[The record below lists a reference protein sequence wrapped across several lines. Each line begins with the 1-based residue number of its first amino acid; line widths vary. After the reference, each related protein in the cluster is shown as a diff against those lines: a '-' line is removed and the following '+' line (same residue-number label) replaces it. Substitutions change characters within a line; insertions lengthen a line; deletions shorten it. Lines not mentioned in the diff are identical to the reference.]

1 MMHHIQKA
9 ILDTLATSESCRY
22 AELKPAELDGNVF
35 GYHLKQVIA
44 AKLAYKDEDGNYSL
58 TPLGRDYIVNRYE
71 DPLTQAHSIILIV
84 IRRGNQWLMRKRL
97 VQPLIGY
104 IGFVHGEP
112 VAGEAVTHTAQ
123 QRLLSKTGIT
133 ASLTLFSSGLITQYK
148 DGELASYSH
157 ALIMTGETTDDDTI
171 ASDTTG
177 EQQWCTLAHIQQQ
190 PELFLPSCVDIIER
204 ITRGDRSVFELLY
217 RQDT

>member
-1 MMHHIQKA
+1 MVHHIQKA
-9 ILDTLATSESCRY
+9 ILDTLATSNSCRY
-22 AELKPAELDGNVF
+22 AEIKPAELDGNVF

-44 AKLAYKDEDGNYSL
+44 AKLVHKDDDGNYSL

-97 VQPLIGY
+97 VQPLIGH

-112 VAGEAVTHTAQ
+112 IAGEPVTHTAQ
-123 QRLLSKTGIT
+123 QRLLNKTGIT
-133 ASLTLFSSGLITQYK
+133 APLTLFSSGLITQYK

-157 ALIMTGETTDDDTI
+157 ALIMTGETDSDYTI
-171 ASDTTG
+171 TSDTTG
-177 EQQWCTLAHIQQQ
+177 EQQWCTLAEIQQQ

-204 ITRGDRSVFELLY
+204 IGRSDASPFELSY
-217 RQDT
+217 PQV